1 MDKDDR
7 LMEEL
12 LKEHARK
19 GSGADEDFLK
29 DLEDRIDAEDK
40 VVVMQKKDSPGN
52 RWALSAGIAAC
63 LALGVGGIYFWQ
75 ERQGDADIIAY
86 DSTATE
92 QIAAQSEPPVAY
104 SEKKVAEAET
114 VQEKPEVANMV
125 ARKPSAP
132 SGAMAKVI
140 GSKEASPTP
149 IPVPEQALPEPSLD
163 FGNGDGFGAGWGSGN
178 GQGSGGA
185 DGFAAPAKVKR
196 AHKGDVADI
205 VYGRDVAQGERLA
218 TAHDYTKFNAQV
230 QEYEKA
236 RTELSNLRLAGADN
250 QKILKQQLEVNEQRN
265 RLAVMSQKTGIP
277 YMGQPKKPELSREQ
291 YGKLVE
297 NRFVAPVDERSALS
311 TFAVDVDTASYA
323 NVRRMINEGMQ
334 IPKDSVRVE
343 EMINYFDY
351 QYAQPEGEHPFA
363 VQVDSAACPWNEKH
377 RIVRI
382 GVQGKDIIREQRP
395 PANLVFLLDVSGSMN
410 SPNKLP
416 LLKQSMNFLLEELNE
431 KDSVSIVVYAGAIG
445 LALPATKMDD
455 TGRQQVADA
464 MEKLSAGGSTAGGQG
479 IKLAYQVAKEQ
490 FKKDGINR
498 IILATDG
505 DFNVGVSDTD
515 SLTKMVKEKAKEGT
529 YLSVLGFG
537 SGNINDNMLE
547 SITNSGNGNYSYID
561 TVKEGRKVLLEDM
574 MGTMV
579 TIAKDVKVQVVMN
592 PKKVKA
598 YRLIGYANRMLP
610 PEAFLDKKV
619 DAGEIGAGH
628 TVTALYEIIPADG
641 KPFGPEIDGSRYFEK
656 PEEKPNP
663 AIKDSD
669 ETMFVKL
676 AYKKPDQKMDDESTY
691 FSVPFAD
698 PGTGI
703 KEASADLKFASA
715 VGLFGMVLRDSEY
728 KGSGDLNT
736 VMELATAGKGPDGKG
751 LREEFIKLV
760 QKLNEK
766 E

>member
-29 DLEDRIDAEDK
+29 EMEERIDAAEK
-40 VVVMQKKDSPGN
+40 VVVMQQKDSPGS
-52 RWALSAGIAAC
+52 RWALGAGIAAC
-63 LALGVGGIYFWQ
+63 LALGVGGVYFWQ
-75 ERQGDADIIAY
+75 ERQAQGDIIAY
-86 DSTATE
+86 DGTAEE

-104 SEKKVAEAET
+104 NEKRSALKAEAAE
-114 VQEKPEVANMV
+114 EKPQITNSVPRRGA
-125 ARKPSAP
+125 AP
-132 SGAMAKVI
+132 SSSMGKVI
-140 GSKEASPTP
+140 ASGGHSAS
-149 IPVPEQALPEPSLD
+149 IPVSPADAAAPSLEFGDADD
-163 FGNGDGFGAGWGSGN
+163 FGPGWGSEQASG
-178 GQGSGGA
+178 GQGGGGA
-185 DGFAAPAKVKR
+185 DAFAAGAPAERLIMSGRLQPGHIHPHPLPKPVPAKP
-196 AHKGDVADI
+196 
-205 VYGRDVAQGERLA
+205 Q
-218 TAHDYTKFNAQV
+218 
-230 QEYEKA
+230 
-236 RTELSNLRLAGADN
+236 
-250 QKILKQQLEVNEQRN
+250 
-265 RLAVMSQKTGIP
+265 
-277 YMGQPKKPELSREQ
+277 PELNREQ

-297 NRFVAPVDERSALS
+297 NKFIAPTDERSALS

-334 IPKDSVRVE
+334 VPKDSVRIE

-351 QYAQPEGEHPFA
+351 QYAQPTGEHPFA

-382 GVQGKDIIREQRP
+382 GVQGKDIVREQRP

-410 SPNKLP
+410 SPDKLP

-431 KDSVSIVVYAGAIG
+431 KDSVSIVVYAGASG

-455 TGRQQVADA
+455 AGRQQVADA

-479 IKLAYQVAKEQ
+479 IKLAYKTAKEQ

-515 SLTKMVKEKAKEGT
+515 SLTKMVKEEAKGGT

-547 SITNSGNGNYSYID
+547 SITNNGNGNYNYID
-561 TVKEGRKVLLEDM
+561 SIKEGRKVLLEDM

-676 AYKKPDQKMDDESTY
+676 AYKQPDQKMEDESTY
-691 FSVPFAD
+691 FSVPFTD
-698 PGTGI
+698 KGEDI
-703 KEASADLKFASA
+703 KSASADLKFASA
-715 VGLFGMVLRDSEY
+715 VGLFGMVLRDSEH
-728 KGSGDLNT
+728 KGSGNLNT
-736 VMELATAGKGPDGKG
+736 VLELATAGKGPDGKG
-751 LREEFIKLV
+751 LREEFIQLVGKL
-760 QKLNEK
+760 KNK